1 MAIIIITTK
10 NKYMNENKKLLLVG
24 IVCLVGGLAIGS
36 VADMKEGKMGY
47 EKRGKDFGEMHMMG
61 DGKMMHGS
69 MDGMAGHGGDRG
81 MQNMMDDMSQ
91 NLQGKIGAEF
101 DKVFLTDMIVHHKG
115 AVVMAELALKNAES
129 QNVKDLSRAII
140 DAQNKEIADME
151 KWLSENK

>member
-1 MAIIIITTK
+1 
-10 NKYMNENKKLLLVG
+10 MNENKKLLLVG
-24 IVCLVGGLAIGS
+24 IVCLVGGLAIGGL
-36 VADMKEGKMGY
+36 ADIPGAKERGMSCEKMG
-47 EKRGKDFGEMHMMG
+47 KGCSEMHMMG

-69 MDGMAGHGGDRG
+69 MAGHSGGMG
-81 MQNMMDDMSQ
+81 MQDMMDDMSQ
-91 NLQGKIGAEF
+91 NLQGKTGAEF

-151 KWLSENK
+151 KWLSEMK

>member
-1 MAIIIITTK
+1 
-10 NKYMNENKKLLLVG
+10 MNENKKLLLVG

-36 VADMKEGKMGY
+36 LADIPGAKVGKGGY
-47 EKRGKDFGEMHMMG
+47 EKIGKGYGEMHMMG
-61 DGKMMHGS
+61 DGRMMHGS
-69 MDGMAGHGGDRG
+69 MDGMAGHAGGMG
-81 MQNMMDDMSQ
+81 MQNMMDDMSM
-91 NLQGKIGAEF
+91 NLQGKTGAEF

-151 KWLSENK
+151 KWLSEMK